1 MAKKS
6 TLAIGIIIIIILLIG
21 GYFLF
26 IGESVTVYIDGE
38 NVTSQATISPF
49 AGVNSDELNK
59 EICTY
64 TFEISYFKW
73 WTNRYCRKNQ
83 KH

>member
-64 TFEISYFKW
+64 QRTYIRTSL
-73 WTNRYCRKNQ
+73 
-83 KH
+83 

>member
-38 NVTSQATISPF
+38 NVTSQATISVLIPM
-49 AGVNSDELNK
+49 N
-59 EICTY
+59 
-64 TFEISYFKW
+64 
-73 WTNRYCRKNQ
+73 
-83 KH
+83 